1 MERKPYIVLGE
12 APESDSEEE
21 VNVSV
26 VSILTIL
33 MPVFTSLMRR
43 VNSPYRNRNSFS
55 LISHFI
61 KESEMTGWYA

>member
-26 VSILTIL
+26 VSIWTVL

-43 VNSPYRNRNSFS
+43 VNSPYRNSTVLFQLNFTFRKR
-55 LISHFI
+55 I
-61 KESEMTGWYA
+61 